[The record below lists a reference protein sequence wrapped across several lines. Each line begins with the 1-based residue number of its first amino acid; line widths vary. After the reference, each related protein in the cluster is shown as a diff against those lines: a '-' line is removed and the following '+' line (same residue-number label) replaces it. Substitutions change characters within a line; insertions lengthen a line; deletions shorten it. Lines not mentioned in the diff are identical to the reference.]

1 MSRCHDG
8 RSVGT
13 AKAARWL
20 NKPERTIRDWC
31 EKGKLEGADQPVF
44 NTMWLIPVT
53 TLEAIRPTPADKTLI
68 NDIADV
74 ADIADSEPVSLDG

>member
-1 MSRCHDG
+1 MIG
-8 RSVGT
+8 RYVGT

-44 NTMWLIPVT
+44 NTMWLIPLK
-53 TLEAIRPTPADKTLI
+53 TLEAIRPMPADPTL
-68 NDIADV
+68 
-74 ADIADSEPVSLDG
+74 LDEDLT